1 MGAAVFMAAVTVGAQ
16 TVENSVQA
24 RSRPPAPKPAVLD
37 AGAFQHFVE
46 EFNRNDNELYKGF
59 YSNGVAWDFLRNNI
73 PLFDSPDQEINEIY
87 YFRWWTY
94 RKHIEKTPAGYI
106 VSEFLPQVSWAG
118 LYNSIDCAAGHHF
131 HEGRW
136 LADPAYLDDYSRF
149 WFGKGGEPRR
159 YSFWAAESLWARYQV
174 TGDSRLLKELLPNLI
189 TNYEAWEGD
198 HRDDNGLFWQIDDR
212 DGMEVSLGGNGYR
225 PTINSYMYGDAVAIA
240 NIAKLAGQKAIAD
253 NFLTRAARLKALVQE
268 NLWDTN
274 AAFFKVL
281 PRRQNSRL
289 VEVREEL
296 GYTLWYFDL
305 PDADKSAAWSQIMDT
320 NGFYAPFGPT
330 TAEQRN
336 PRFRIAYSGH
346 ECQWNG
352 PSWPFAT
359 SITLTGMANLLD
371 DYEQNMVSE
380 KDYFNLLKIYTKS
393 QHRLLDDGRVVPWI
407 DEDLNPTNG
416 DWIAR
421 TVLNRGRPA
430 IPERGKDYNHSTYCD
445 LIISGLVGLRPRA
458 DETVEVHS
466 FGAAV
471 VGLFLPGSGAVS
483 WAVADHP
490 VGQDGRALPQ
500 GQGTAGFCGWPASG
514 LRRHTG
520 ASDRPAAAATD
531 PARRRSIQ
539 RRLGEILRQ
548 SGSGRPIRHLFRRLR
563 CSRTTTCIACGFP
576 GVHGPASPWWKART
590 ACNGAARRKSSL
602 ARAWKPGGKATST
615 ARWSSSART
624 AILCGTPGRRGSIP
638 ASVTPPARTV

>member
-1 MGAAVFMAAVTVGAQ
+1 MAAVTVGAQ

-296 GYTLWYFDL
+296 GYTLWD
-305 PDADKSAAWSQIMDT
+305 
-320 NGFYAPFGPT
+320 
-330 TAEQRN
+330 
-336 PRFRIAYSGH
+336 
-346 ECQWNG
+346 
-352 PSWPFAT
+352 
-359 SITLTGMANLLD
+359 
-371 DYEQNMVSE
+371 
-380 KDYFNLLKIYTKS
+380 
-393 QHRLLDDGRVVPWI
+393 
-407 DEDLNPTNG
+407 
-416 DWIAR
+416 
-421 TVLNRGRPA
+421 
-430 IPERGKDYNHSTYCD
+430 
-445 LIISGLVGLRPRA
+445 
-458 DETVEVHS
+458 
-466 FGAAV
+466 
-471 VGLFLPGSGAVS
+471 
-483 WAVADHP
+483 
-490 VGQDGRALPQ
+490 
-500 GQGTAGFCGWPASG
+500 
-514 LRRHTG
+514 
-520 ASDRPAAAATD
+520 
-531 PARRRSIQ
+531 
-539 RRLGEILRQ
+539 
-548 SGSGRPIRHLFRRLR
+548 
-563 CSRTTTCIACGFP
+563 
-576 GVHGPASPWWKART
+576 
-590 ACNGAARRKSSL
+590 
-602 ARAWKPGGKATST
+602 
-615 ARWSSSART
+615 SSAGCRQV
-624 AILCGTPGRRGSIP
+624 GGVEPDHGH
-638 ASVTPPARTV
+638 